1 MQHAVSVSFGDGA
14 FAHGRTSFSH
24 RYRHAGVY
32 RVVVHV
38 RDKIGNAGVVSQ
50 WVSVR

>member
-1 MQHAVSVSFGDGA
+1 MSVSFGDGA
-14 FAHGRTSFSH
+14 RRRGRKRFSTATPA
-24 RYRHAGVY
+24 AGVY

-38 RDKIGNAGVVSQ
+38 RDKLGNTGVVSQ